1 MQSLPEV
8 KEIFPSKSNFPAYRR
23 TKNLKELLAPSKF
36 QVTSCRN
43 PREENGGC
51 SKCNKKCDLCKN
63 YLIQAS
69 KFQSSATGRYYS
81 IQQKLSCSSQNVIY
95 LATCAKCN
103 LQYVGSTSTEF
114 KVRFRNHKSN
124 MLKNKRTCELA
135 IHYNNSEH
143 EISQINFIII
153 EQIRSFE
160 NSLHLEQL
168 LLTREAYWTAQLFTL
183 NPHGLNKRRES
194 RSKHRINYYN

>member
-1 MQSLPEV
+1 MFKMRQEERFMQ
-8 KEIFPSKSNFPAYRR
+8 
-23 TKNLKELLAPSKF
+23 
-36 QVTSCRN
+36 
-43 PREENGGC
+43 
-51 SKCNKKCDLCKN
+51 N

-69 KFQSSATGRYYS
+69 KFQSSATGRQYP
-81 IQQKLSCSSQNVIY
+81 IQIVIY

-135 IHYNNSEH
+135 IHFNDSEH

-160 NSLHLEQL
+160 NSSHLERL
-168 LLTREAYWTAQLFTL
+168 LLTRTYWTAQLFTL
-183 NPHGLNKRRES
+183 NPHGLNKRREF
-194 RSKHRINYYN
+194 RSKHHINYYN